1 MISLENNRID
11 YSKSKLSIFI
21 SYLMP
26 HKTAFALDMGLSL
39 AVALVDLVFP
49 YVTRRTMNTLLPE
62 QRYAAFFTVMGIVLA
77 ADLRRDDSRC
87 VVYPVDRQCEADI
100 GIAGAFARLC
110 GVFYPSA
117 AQNAAGE

>member
-62 QRYAAFFTVMGIVLA
+62 QRYAAFFTVMGIDYRPSDGNTGGGRYA
-77 ADLRRDDSRC
+77 QGC
-87 VVYPVDRQCEADI
+87 VHPYSDA
-100 GIAGAFARLC
+100 
-110 GVFYPSA
+110 VFLLL
-117 AQNAAGE
+117 

>member
-1 MISLENNRID
+1 MITLENNRID

-26 HKTAFALDMGLSL
+26 HKKAFALDMGLSL

-77 ADLRRDDSRC
+77 SYRPSNGDVGGGRHAQGC
-87 VVYPVDRQCEADI
+87 VHPYSDA
-100 GIAGAFARLC
+100 
-110 GVFYPSA
+110 VFLLF
-117 AQNAAGE
+117 